1 VDRPDFRL
9 RAYPAVVFT
18 TLLREAGE
26 PRTAKALKAQLTS
39 EGLDPADV
47 DQAWRRAQPALR
59 RNRHVVFDAAH
70 SSYRWSDAEAAP
82 LFSPE
87 GALDRLASG
96 RLPPDLRMELI
107 DVLRSAVKE
116 RDALEARVRGLYA
129 DAQQARAAQDRQA
142 RVDAVRALAEVAMEV
157 EELAAARAGPAV
169 TVERVRALAAV
180 AGLEPLGRAGERT
193 GFDPAIHLAVGGYLL
208 VGSPVV
214 VIRPGYVWRT
224 GSDDLLVGKAQVAAA
239 VS

>member
-1 VDRPDFRL
+1 MDRPEFRL

-18 TLLREAGE
+18 SLLREAGE
-26 PRTAKALKAQLTS
+26 PRTAKALKARLTS
-39 EGLDPADV
+39 DGLDPADV

-59 RNRHVVFDAAH
+59 RNRHVVFDAAG
-70 SSYRWSDAEAAP
+70 STYRWSDAEASP

-107 DVLRSAVKE
+107 DVLRTAVKE
-116 RDALEARVRGLYA
+116 RDALEARVRGSYA
-129 DAQQARAAQDRQA
+129 DTQQARAAQDRQI
-142 RVDAVRALAEVAMEV
+142 RVEAVRALAEVAMEV
-157 EELAAARAGPAV
+157 EELAAAQAGPAV
-169 TVERVRALAAV
+169 TVERVRALVAA
-180 AGLEPLGRAGERT
+180 AGLVPIGRAGERA
-193 GFDPAIHLAVGGYLL
+193 GFDPTFHLAVGGHLP

-224 GSDDLLVGKAQVAAA
+224 GSDDLLIGKAQVAAV